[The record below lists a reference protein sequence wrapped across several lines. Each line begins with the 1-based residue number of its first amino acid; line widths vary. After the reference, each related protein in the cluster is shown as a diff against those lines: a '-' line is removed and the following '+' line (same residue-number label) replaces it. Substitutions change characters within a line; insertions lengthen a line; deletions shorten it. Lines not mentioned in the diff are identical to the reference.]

1 MKNKG
6 ALMKIS
12 IIGLGLSFD
21 DLTEHHLSMINEA
34 DVLAGGKRHLS
45 YFPNYSGQTIEI
57 TKDLQGFIETLQTF
71 SAKDQKIV
79 VLASGDPLF
88 YGIGSYLSRHLG
100 KDRVRVYPN
109 INSVAAAFS
118 KINESWHDATV
129 ISMHGRSFE
138 NKHFVE
144 FRQQDKLAVLTDR
157 QNIPS
162 RISALLADHNITD
175 FRICVFEQL
184 GMDSE
189 SIQWFAP
196 GELVGDE
203 FSEPNLMIFLRQ
215 PTEKTIK
222 KQRLYLGMPDN
233 SFQHE
238 RSLITKPE
246 VRAVTL
252 SKLVLESDSILW
264 DLGAGSGSISI
275 EASFFIKAGQIYAV
289 EKNESRIRDI
299 KENQK
304 QFGVPNLN
312 VIYGVMPEAIDQLPD
327 PDRIFFGGG
336 GQNLVPIIQKSIC
349 KLRTGGII
357 VINTVLLKNMVGSLD
372 VLEKEG
378 LETEVLQMQVNVG
391 HEMPWNRML
400 KSQNPIWMVRGWKDR
415 GETN

>member
-1 MKNKG
+1 
-6 ALMKIS
+6 
-12 IIGLGLSFD
+12 
-21 DLTEHHLSMINEA
+21 
-34 DVLAGGKRHLS
+34 
-45 YFPNYSGQTIEI
+45 
-57 TKDLQGFIETLQTF
+57 
-71 SAKDQKIV
+71 
-79 VLASGDPLF
+79 
-88 YGIGSYLSRHLG
+88 
-100 KDRVRVYPN
+100 
-109 INSVAAAFS
+109 
-118 KINESWHDATV
+118 
-129 ISMHGRSFE
+129 
-138 NKHFVE
+138 
-144 FRQQDKLAVLTDR
+144 
-157 QNIPS
+157 
-162 RISALLADHNITD
+162 
-175 FRICVFEQL
+175 
-184 GMDSE
+184 
-189 SIQWFAP
+189 
-196 GELVGDE
+196 
-203 FSEPNLMIFLRQ
+203 
-215 PTEKTIK
+215 
-222 KQRLYLGMPDN
+222 
-233 SFQHE
+233 
-238 RSLITKPE
+238 
-246 VRAVTL
+246 
-252 SKLVLESDSILW
+252 VLESDSILW